1 MNVTPAARFRRLFEY
16 ERASHA
22 TVLAALRAVPEARRS
37 APQFQKALDLLA
49 HVVAARRMW
58 LARFGVAAAPPGGLE
73 PAGTELAELG
83 PRLDEMHALWTRYL
97 DALGDDDVQRVF
109 EYRSLDAGWFR
120 NTIEDVLTQLYGH
133 SLYHRAQIATLL
145 RALGCEPPITDYI
158 YWAREPIEEPKA
170 SPQAS
175 PTRG

>member
-1 MNVTPAARFRRLFEY
+1 MSVTPAARFRRLFEY

-22 TVLAALRAVPEARRS
+22 KVLAALRAVPEDRRS
-37 APQFQKALDLLA
+37 TLAFQKAVDLLA

-58 LARFGVAAAPPGGLE
+58 LARFGVAAAPAGGLE
-73 PAGTELAELG
+73 PTGTTLADLG
-83 PRLDEMHALWTRYL
+83 PRLDDMHERWTSYL
-97 DALGDDDVQRVF
+97 AGLSDEGVARVF

-120 NTIEDVLTQLYGH
+120 NTIDDVLTQLYGH

-158 YWAREPIEEPKA
+158 YWAREPIAEPTA
-170 SPQAS
+170 R
-175 PTRG
+175 TT